1 MADISN
7 IKSTIYNKLRGEGF
21 THFAAMGIIANF
33 SYESDGFKAFEEYG
47 FNKHGTK
54 GAGIAMWTDAPK
66 GAKRRTMYEDW
77 MEDNGKDLENIEDQ
91 LDYFLYELENH
102 PENMPRG
109 RHMSKENMNKAGSV
123 EEAADLFMKGF
134 EAPQDQS
141 NEHLQKR
148 LKHIKGFEPSEEE
161 KEAVEKK
168 IKDDA
173 GKEVVKPKDNIPE
186 VKPPEKKI
194 PEKKIPETKEQT
206 FDTPGNRSSIMRNID
221 WSQSTINERQFDRM
235 EKFIGKNIGGNNMD
249 TPVAAEEELAK
260 AAIDKQDLNEL
271 EPEDVITA
279 PETYVPPAEPVGD
292 TPIEQTQQYEG
303 GVQPNGRK
311 SNFTRTEDLQAQ
323 GNTYNP
329 LNLF

>member
-1 MADISN
+1 MARKPKVLTYKQAYDLALKAGSRFPSVVAAQFAIETDWGRRTAKANNNLFNIKYHEGAAKRLRDRGINVTKAAEPAKDNQTGSVDYYMEFDSVEDAFIGYQNFIESNPRYSKALEAETAQEYLEGIWKAGYAEDKKYIGIISN
-7 IKSTIYNKLRGEGF
+7 L
-21 THFAAMGIIANF
+21 A
-33 SYESDGFKAFEEYG
+33 
-47 FNKHGTK
+47 K
-54 GAGIAMWTDAPK
+54 GAGHDPA
-66 GAKRRTMYEDW
+66 
-77 MEDNGKDLENIEDQ
+77 
-91 LDYFLYELENH
+91 
-102 PENMPRG
+102 
-109 RHMSKENMNKAGSV
+109 KENAFSD
-123 EEAADLFMKGF
+123 EAIAEIRGADPKEG
-134 EAPQDQS
+134 AVDDTV
-141 NEHLQKR
+141 KR
-148 LKHIKGFEPSEEE
+148 
-161 KEAVEKK
+161 
-168 IKDDA
+168 
-173 GKEVVKPKDNIPE
+173 KDNIPDI
-186 VKPPEKKI
+186 KP